1 MNLIIKLNLVN
12 TKFLSQNVNKV
23 FKNVLNFP
31 MLIFNQITPLFI
43 IMILASIIFPQ
54 FEEVNVMIDTRQVRE
69 NDRFV
74 FESLGDDVSQYLTN
88 NKFIDNAFDLEIFLD
103 IHFIIESYSSSDNK
117 KIVNAQMILTNQGDQ
132 HYYAKGVDF
141 PYSKGQALIFSPMFS
156 QLTSILDYYASLFI
170 ATELDTYD
178 YLGGDTYF
186 VKSDE
191 ITNSGRSSDYSRG
204 WEIRKKKAK
213 KIKENRHLRSIRFHY
228 FTIQDILYSEDIDT
242 KSIMIH
248 LEECID
254 DLDSI
259 LEIYGNERNTSQFLN
274 VYGKSLSQLFEQ
286 FNLIYAIQI
295 LDKLDPDNHS
305 IYSKFL
311 NK

>member
-1 MNLIIKLNLVN
+1 MNLIIKLNLEN
-12 TKFLSQNVNKV
+12 TKFLSQNINKV

-31 MLIFNQITPLFI
+31 MLIFNQITPIFI
-43 IMILASIIFPQ
+43 IMLLASIIFPQ

-74 FESLGDDVSQYLTN
+74 FESLGDDISQYLTN

-103 IHFIIESYSSSDNK
+103 IHLIIESYASSDNK

-156 QLTSILDYYASLFI
+156 PITSILDYYASLFI

-178 YLGGDTYF
+178 YLGGDTFF

-191 ITNSGRSSDYSRG
+191 IANSGQSSDYSRG
-204 WEIRKKKAK
+204 WDNRRKKARKL
-213 KIKENRHLRSIRFHY
+213 KENRHLRSIRFHY
-228 FTIQDILYSEDIDT
+228 FSVQDILFSEEINKKNIAT
-242 KSIMIH
+242 H
-248 LEECID
+248 LEECIE
-254 DLDSI
+254 DLYSI

-274 VYGKSLSQLFEQ
+274 VYGKNLGQLFIQ
-286 FNLIYAIQI
+286 FNLPDAIQT
-295 LDKLDPDNHS
+295 LSEVNPDNHL
-305 IYSKFL
+305 IYSKL
-311 NK
+311 LDK